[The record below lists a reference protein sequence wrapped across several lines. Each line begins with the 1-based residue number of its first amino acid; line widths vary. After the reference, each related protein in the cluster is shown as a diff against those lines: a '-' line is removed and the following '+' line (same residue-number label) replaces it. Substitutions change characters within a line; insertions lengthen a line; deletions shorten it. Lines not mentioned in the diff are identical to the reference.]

1 MFHRF
6 ARILVL
12 LAAVQI
18 LGGHWAVLQSV
29 AWVKMVVD
37 YSQTDTVTVALEK
50 TFDGAH
56 PCNLCNVVSK
66 GRAAE
71 QSSPLAKD
79 VLKLKFEAIL
89 APIAGLLPPRSVPAQ
104 FFVVASLP
112 SDAFFSTPVPPPR
125 RA

>member
-1 MFHRF
+1 MQTRL

-37 YSQTDTVTVALEK
+37 YSQSESVTVAIEK

-56 PCNLCNVVSK
+56 PCDLCKVVSK

-79 VLKLKFEAIL
+79 VLKFKFEAVI
-89 APIAGLLPPRSVPAQ
+89 APTAGLLPPRGVPAQ
-104 FFVVASLP
+104 FFDVASIP